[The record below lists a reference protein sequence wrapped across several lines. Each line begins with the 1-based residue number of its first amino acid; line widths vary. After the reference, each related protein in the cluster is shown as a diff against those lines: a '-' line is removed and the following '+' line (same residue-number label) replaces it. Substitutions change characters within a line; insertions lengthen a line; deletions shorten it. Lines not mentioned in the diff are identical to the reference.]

1 MTRSLA
7 KAILAK
13 KLAIYFAEQGR
24 FTTAKEFNRD
34 KNRPIGTSAGLVK
47 RVFGSWSKL
56 PFVLETSFP
65 DLWEMTKEST
75 PEEVE
80 VTSKQDPLEALRASS
95 TEKTYE

>member
-1 MTRSLA
+1 MTRPLA

-13 KLAIYFAEQGR
+13 KLAVYFAEQGR

-34 KNRPIGTSAGLVK
+34 RNRPSGTSAGLVK

-56 PFVLETSFP
+56 PHVLEKSFP
-65 DLWEMTKEST
+65 ELWEMTKES
-75 PEEVE
+75 PKEVE
-80 VTSKQDPLEALRASS
+80 VISKQDPLEALRASS